1 VVAPQ
6 IAGTDRRR
14 ILKLKAILIL
24 AAILAVTGSVYYF
37 VSRPKPP
44 AEPPAKYFVWDF
56 TMDELQKVTIS
67 LPKDNRSESFVK
79 HPDDRQFYFDV
90 PNGPMVDNKKW
101 GGGIPLLLSGP
112 GAMKL
117 ILQNATQSELT
128 QYGFNTPTMTL
139 KLTLADDTVYNVL
152 VGDSNPNAAA
162 TYVKLADNNDVYTVD
177 ISWYNVLAA
186 IVTSPPYVPA
196 TFAIDVPT
204 LSSAQIAI
212 GETETISV
220 NVTNNGDVIG
230 NFDVY
235 LLIAKDNG
243 NLEPQDTKTV
253 TLDPRTSQVVT
264 FTVIE
269 NTAGKYIASINSKH
283 NITFTVK

>member
-1 VVAPQ
+1 
-6 IAGTDRRR
+6 
-14 ILKLKAILIL
+14 LKLKAILIL
-24 AAILAVTGSVYYF
+24 FAILAVAGSVYYF

-44 AEPPAKYFVWDF
+44 AEPPPKYYVWDF
-56 TMDELQKVTIS
+56 TMDSLQKVTIS
-67 LPKDNRSESFVK
+67 LPKSSQSESFIK

-112 GAMKL
+112 GATRL
-117 ILQNATQSELT
+117 IIQNATADQLQ
-128 QYGFNTPTMTL
+128 QYGFSTPNMTAT
-139 KLTLADDTVYNVL
+139 LTLTDGTIYNVL
-152 VGDSNPNAAA
+152 VGDSNPEVT
-162 TYVKLADNNDVYTVD
+162 TYYTKLASNSDVYTVD
-177 ISWYNVLAA
+177 KSWFDVLAA

-220 NVTNNGDVIG
+220 NVTNNGDVKG

-235 LLIAKDNG
+235 LLINS
-243 NLEPQDTKTV
+243 EPQDTKTV
-253 TLDPRTSQVVT
+253 TLDPRTSQIVT

-269 NTAGKYIASINSKH
+269 NTAGKYTASINAKH

>member
-1 VVAPQ
+1 M
-6 IAGTDRRR
+6 
-14 ILKLKAILIL
+14 KLKAILIL

-44 AEPPAKYFVWDF
+44 AEQPAKYFVWDF
-56 TMDELQKVTIS
+56 TMDQLQMVTIS
-67 LPKDNRSESFVK
+67 LPKANQSESFVK

-117 ILQNATQSELT
+117 ILQNATQAQLT

-196 TFAIDVPT
+196 ALGIDVPT
-204 LSSAQIAI
+204 VSPATVAI
-212 GETETISV
+212 GEAVSIDV
-220 NVTNNGDVIG
+220 KITNNGDVKG
-230 NFDVY
+230 SFDIN
-235 LLIAKDNG
+235 LIINS
-243 NLEPQDTKTV
+243 EPQDTKTV
-253 TLDPRTSQVVT
+253 TLDPRTSQVVS

-269 NTAGKYIASINSKH
+269 SKTGTYYASINAAH
-283 NITFTVK
+283 NVKFTVK